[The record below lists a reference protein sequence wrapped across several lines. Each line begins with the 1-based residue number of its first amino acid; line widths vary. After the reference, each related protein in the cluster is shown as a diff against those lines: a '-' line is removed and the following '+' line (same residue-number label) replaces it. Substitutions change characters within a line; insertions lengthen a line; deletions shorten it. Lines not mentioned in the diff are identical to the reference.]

1 MLNLA
6 TTLKTE
12 TVIERNAICESETA
26 LESAMDGQASPP
38 PPPSRFMYMTASEKS
53 LREQTFIADPVD
65 HS

>member
-12 TVIERNAICESETA
+12 TVIERNAICESDTA

-38 PPPSRFMYMTASEKS
+38 PPPSRFMYMTASENFFEKK
-53 LREQTFIADPVD
+53 LLLQI
-65 HS
+65 H